1 MADNQMVKIVF
12 DFDLGNVPAS
22 AKKLS
27 QYLKDNSL
35 DLKFTKQSVDAATAS
50 LNQLAIAQTKAGN
63 TAATAGNQIKKSNQQ
78 YTNLALVL
86 QDLPYGFRGIQNNLP
101 ALIGGFAGMAGPIYL
116 ASSAI
121 IAFFTAWDNGMIKF
135 GNTLSSTEL
144 KQKAFNDALDK
155 SKDSYTEAKTQVML
169 LNDQVAE
176 AAGKKDLEKKAVKD
190 YNDTLGDSLGK
201 LNTFKEVQDSLI
213 SQGDKY
219 IDYIF
224 KLNMA
229 NAAAG
234 KVAEESANMMIASLK
249 KPQDF
254 VSGWDKFWSVQF
266 NIFGNVAEAAA
277 GTAKKMYDAGK
288 QNQQEAIKGFG
299 KSAVAAEE
307 VMKIFRKQAQDAK
320 ALLKFGS
327 FDNKKSTSVNTLQDP
342 NIALLEAKKQYYK
355 DDLLMSASYEQ
366 EILAAK
372 RDLAVR
378 QAELE
383 KKDGAYIQTIKDT
396 YDQLILNSQAETGKR
411 FIEEQHKLGVEE
423 AKEHEKVAQMI
434 LNTRFDLASSL
445 AKINS
450 DFAKED
456 IKNVEAQ
463 LSSTLKSTKGN
474 YQAQKA
480 AIELAINKLIEY
492 RDAAKEAGYG
502 TKEFDDAIKKLG
514 FSLEGL
520 VDPIENFNTQLTNI
534 INNTLSQLG
543 TSIGES
549 IASSLLGTGGLQGAL
564 DMFLSVLAGGLIQ
577 VGELAIATGVAI
589 LGIKKALETLNPYVA
604 IAAGI
609 ALIALG
615 SFVRGSL
622 QKKSEGL
629 GATQKFANGGIIS
642 GPTMGLMGEYPG
654 AKSNPEVVAPLDKLK
669 DLIGG
674 GGGSLEARI
683 SGNDLLILMNKAQ
696 RNNNTTF

>member
-35 DLKFTKQSVDAATAS
+35 DLKFTKQSVDATTAS

-78 YTNLALVL
+78 YTNFALIL

-101 ALIGGFAGMAGPIYL
+101 AVIGSFAGMTGPIYL

-121 IAFFTAWDNGMIKF
+121 IALFTAWDAGMIKF
-135 GNTLSSTEL
+135 GNTVRLTTNFSKEAATAYANETIKLESLYRVTTDSNKSMADRLEAANNLKKEYPGLLGLYSEEDIALGKAKTAYEELTTTIWQYALAQAATKALEEIASKKLPLMIEKTKLLAKERKLAATQNLQETQQGIGVYSKYNNQLANLRQKIKDNTEEQKNLS
-144 KQKAFNDALDK
+144 KAAADYLPIIDANVTAEKKLRDYTKKPKSGGKTPQALAEERARLMKAANDAETQAFIDTLDERAQK
-155 SKDSYTEAKTQVML
+155 EYNAGLELANGLEKMR
-169 LNDQVAE
+169 
-176 AAGKKDLEKKAVKD
+176 AAGYANSETYYAA
-190 YNDTLGDSLGK
+190 YR
-201 LNTFKEVQDSLI
+201 Q
-213 SQGDKY
+213 
-219 IDYIF
+219 
-224 KLNMA
+224 NM
-229 NAAAG
+229 
-234 KVAEESANMMIASLK
+234 L
-249 KPQDF
+249 
-254 VSGWDKFWSVQF
+254 
-266 NIFGNVAEAAA
+266 
-277 GTAKKMYDAGK
+277 
-288 QNQQEAIKGFG
+288 
-299 KSAVAAEE
+299 
-307 VMKIFRKQAQDAK
+307 
-320 ALLKFGS
+320 
-327 FDNKKSTSVNTLQDP
+327 
-342 NIALLEAKKQYYK
+342 NIAKEYDDKEFKIAK
-355 DDLLMSASYEQ
+355 DNADR
-366 EILAAK
+366 IAK
-372 RDLAVR
+372 
-378 QAELE
+378 
-383 KKDGAYIQTIKDT
+383 IQLD
-396 YDQLILNSQAETGKR
+396 
-411 FIEEQHKLGVEE
+411 
-423 AKEHEKVAQMI
+423 
-434 LNTRFDLASSL
+434 TRFDLAN
-445 AKINS
+445 AITKINS

-463 LSSTLKSTKGN
+463 LSSTLKATKNN

-502 TKEFDDAIKKLG
+502 TKEFDDAIKNLG

-629 GATQKFANGGIIS
+629 GGTQKFANGGIIS